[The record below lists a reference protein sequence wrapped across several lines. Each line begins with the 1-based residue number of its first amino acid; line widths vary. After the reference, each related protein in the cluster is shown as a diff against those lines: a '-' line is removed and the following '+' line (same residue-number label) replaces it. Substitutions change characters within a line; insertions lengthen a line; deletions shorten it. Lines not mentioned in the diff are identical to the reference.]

1 MPTLSEPE
9 MLTCPPLVECVR
21 AEDGAGLAY
30 QVSSVLSLCSLWPG
44 DPECQASLV
53 TLGVH
58 PHLCRGSVQYLP
70 GRQALPCSLWLRGG
84 HGNGGLYP
92 V

>member
-1 MPTLSEPE
+1 
-9 MLTCPPLVECVR
+9 MLTCPPLVECVK
-21 AEDGAGLAY
+21 AEDGAGLAL
-30 QVSSVLSLCSLWPG
+30 QVSSVLSLPCRWPG

-58 PHLCRGSVQYLP
+58 PNLCSGSVQHLP

-84 HGNGGLYP
+84 HGNGACTP
-92 V
+92 